1 MSLCFGN
8 KVYSARL
15 ILADVKKPLLG
26 ADFLR
31 QHNLLV
37 DVKGQR
43 LTEATTF
50 ASTICGIQYSSGHE
64 LSLLDS
70 SSNQFRKFL
79 CEFPELLKPTF
90 SSPSVRHGVEHF
102 ISTSGPPTH
111 AKARRLPPEKLTIS
125 KNEFDQMESMGI
137 IRKSNSPWSSPLHVV
152 AKQDGGWRPCGDY
165 RRLNDVT
172 VPDRY
177 PIRHI
182 QDFSSLLSGK
192 KYFPR

>member
-43 LTEATTF
+43 LIEATTF
-50 ASTICGIQYSSGHE
+50 DSTICRIQYSSGHK

>member
-1 MSLCFGN
+1 M
-8 KVYSARL
+8 YSARL

-43 LTEATTF
+43 LIEATTF

-70 SSNQFRKFL
+70 SSNQFRKVL

-90 SSPSVRHGVEHF
+90 S
-102 ISTSGPPTH
+102 
-111 AKARRLPPEKLTIS
+111 
-125 KNEFDQMESMGI
+125 
-137 IRKSNSPWSSPLHVV
+137 
-152 AKQDGGWRPCGDY
+152 
-165 RRLNDVT
+165 
-172 VPDRY
+172 
-177 PIRHI
+177 
-182 QDFSSLLSGK
+182 
-192 KYFPR
+192 